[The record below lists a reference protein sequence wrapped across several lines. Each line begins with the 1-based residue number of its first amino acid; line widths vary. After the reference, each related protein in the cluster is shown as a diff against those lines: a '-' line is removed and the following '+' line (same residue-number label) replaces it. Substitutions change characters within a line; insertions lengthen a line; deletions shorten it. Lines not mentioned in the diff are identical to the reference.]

1 MNISYRLVTRLFCY
15 MFIFKKFNRLS
26 VIRTCDMLLKWGF
39 LVLYLYYVS
48 SYKLITHNKWF
59 DVRANVCQRRSVF
72 YTQIVILLNF
82 SLFHLHLRID
92 AMVIQYL
99 CMHITLYV
107 KNVSV
112 VWQYISVL
120 LNLHKLFYKN
130 LFNSSEDVLQ
140 CHKSP
145 TDVVLRLI

>member
-1 MNISYRLVTRLFCY
+1 

-48 SYKLITHNKWF
+48 SYKLITHNKRF
-59 DVRANVCQRRSVF
+59 DVRANVCQRKSVF

-82 SLFHLHLRID
+82 SLLHVHLRID

-107 KNVSV
+107 KNVYLSYLIYINCFTKIYSIQVKMFCSV
-112 VWQYISVL
+112 TKVQLMW
-120 LNLHKLFYKN
+120 F
-130 LFNSSEDVLQ
+130 
-140 CHKSP
+140 
-145 TDVVLRLI
+145 

>member
-1 MNISYRLVTRLFCY
+1 MNISYRLVSRLFCY

-107 KNVSV
+107 KNVYLSYLIYINCFTKIYSIQVKMFCSV
-112 VWQYISVL
+112 TKVQLMW
-120 LNLHKLFYKN
+120 F
-130 LFNSSEDVLQ
+130 
-140 CHKSP
+140 
-145 TDVVLRLI
+145 